1 MNPKE
6 KSLPK
11 LIELYRKYASLR
23 HRRFFIFCKNGKGST
38 QLVGNNTLGKIPSI
52 IANYLKLPDAKLYTG
67 HCMRRTSATLLA
79 DGAADLTTVERLDG
93 WKSGNVT
100 EGYIEFSAQ
109 SKMLIAKQILTDN
122 ENNENNK
129 NI

>member
-6 KSLPK
+6 KSLLK

-52 IANYLKLPDAKLYTG
+52 IANYLKFPDAKLYTG

-79 DGAADLTTVERLDG
+79 DSGANLTTVKCLGG
-93 WKSGNVT
+93 WKSGNVAERYT
-100 EGYIEFSAQ
+100 ES
-109 SKMLIAKQILTDN
+109 
-122 ENNENNK
+122 
-129 NI
+129 